1 MKYLILFALFLSFA
15 LAQAQKGEYWVF
27 FKDKK
32 DVEFD
37 PYTYFD
43 SKAIERKLKAN
54 ISLNHITDYPIN
66 ENYKTAVLDLSESTT
81 GETRWFNAI
90 AVWAYPNQIEAI
102 SKLPFVKSTE
112 LIRSESHLA
121 EKKINMELSN
131 DYKFMLKKQIE
142 GMQGS
147 KFKNAGFTGKGIR
160 IAVFDGGFP
169 KVDKHPAF
177 EHLRENNRII
187 DTWDFVKEKPF
198 VYDYSSHGTATL
210 SCIAGITKGKQ
221 MGLANDAEFLL
232 ARTEKNTE
240 PFSEEVNWMQ
250 AMEWA
255 DKKGADIISS
265 SLGYTHHRYFINDMD
280 GKTSLVTRAA
290 NMAAAKGM
298 IVVNSM
304 GNEGDIEWKYMGA
317 PADADSILSIGGI
330 DPFTDYHINFSSYG
344 PTADKRLKPNVVG
357 YGHAITASKTNITDS
372 YGTSFSAPLIA
383 GFVACA
389 WQANPDKT
397 NMQLM
402 REIEKSGH
410 LYPYYDY
417 AHGYGMPQAGYFT
430 KTNKKETPE
439 TLFNFEEKENVVSI
453 VLNDNQQSYFS
464 IGANKVYYHI
474 RQSDGFILEYALV
487 EPYQK
492 EVVSISKDKL
502 QGGNI
507 LAVFFNG
514 YYAEFTR

>member
-1 MKYLILFALFLSFA
+1 MKYLILFALILSFG
-15 LAQAQKGEYWVF
+15 LAHAQKGEYWVF
-27 FKDKK
+27 FTDKK
-32 DVEFD
+32 DVQFD

-43 SKAIERKLKAN
+43 AKAIERRLKSN
-54 ISLNHITDYPIN
+54 IPLNHITDRPIKKY
-66 ENYKTAVLDLSESTT
+66 YKDAVMEIVDETT

-90 AVWAYPNQIEAI
+90 AVWANQDQIDAI
-102 SKLPFVKSTE
+102 QKLPFVKTTE
-112 LIRSESHLA
+112 LIRSESILA
-121 EKKINMELSN
+121 EKKFNMDLGNRNE
-131 DYKFMLKKQIE
+131 FILKKQIE
-142 GMQGS
+142 GMQGA
-147 KFKNAGFTGKGIR
+147 KFKEAGFTGKGMR

-169 KVDKHPAF
+169 TVDNNPVF
-177 EHLRENNRII
+177 SHLHENNRIL

-198 VYDYSSHGTATL
+198 VYGFNSHGLATL

-221 MGLANDAEFLL
+221 MGLAFDAEFLL

-240 PFSEEVNWMQ
+240 PLSEEVNWMQ

-265 SLGYTHHRYFINDMD
+265 SLGYTHNRYFINDMD

-304 GNEGDIEWKYMGA
+304 GNEGDVNWKYMGA

-330 DPFTDYHINFSSYG
+330 DPFTDYHINFSSFG

-357 YGHAITASKTNITDS
+357 YGHAVTAGKGGLKDS
-372 YGTSFSAPLIA
+372 YGTSFSAPLIT

-389 WQANPDKT
+389 WQANPDMT
-397 NMQLM
+397 NMELM

-410 LYPYYDY
+410 LYPFYDY
-417 AHGYGMPQAGYFT
+417 AHGYGMPQASYFT
-430 KTNKKETPE
+430 DKEKKLIEPP
-439 TLFNFEEKENVVSI
+439 FSFVEKENVVAI
-453 VLNDNQQSYFS
+453 VLNNGQQNHFS

-474 RQSDGFILEYALV
+474 RKPDGVLQEYALV
-487 EPYQK
+487 EPYQR
-492 EVVSISKDKL
+492 EVLLISKDKL
-502 QGGNI
+502 QDGNK
-507 LAVFFNG
+507 LAVFYNG
-514 YYAEFTR
+514 YYSEFSL